1 MQFLS
6 KLWIV
11 SIALLL
17 EKQSDE
23 LVEAEEVVF
32 SFWLK

>member
-6 KLWIV
+6 KLWII

-32 SFWLK
+32 SF